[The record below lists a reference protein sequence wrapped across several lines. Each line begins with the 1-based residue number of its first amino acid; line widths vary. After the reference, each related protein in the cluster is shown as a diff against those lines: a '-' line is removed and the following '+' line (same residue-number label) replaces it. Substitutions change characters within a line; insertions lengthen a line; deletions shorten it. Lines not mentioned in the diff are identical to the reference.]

1 MNLEELEN
9 NWREYALIGL
19 ENKDLEM
26 LALADVFWG
35 CERSGEGLIFFLK
48 FGAYWNLKC
57 DEDGSCWCRTSFEDS
72 WSRFG
77 RLVPIGE
84 IRKDPEKLKRLKKC
98 AELFWMQVGG
108 Y

>member
-35 CERSGEGLIFFLK
+35 CERSGEGLIFFLSS
-48 FGAYWNLKC
+48 A
-57 DEDGSCWCRTSFEDS
+57 
-72 WSRFG
+72 
-77 RLVPIGE
+77 PIG
-84 IRKDPEKLKRLKKC
+84 I
-98 AELFWMQVGG
+98 
-108 Y
+108 